1 MEPRLFERL
10 SRRRRPVRSWPNSL
24 SKLRLTLRDER
35 RMTRKSGN
43 RKVLLAVLMV
53 AWSAMLAVA
62 WNSAAASQRQA
73 RAQSGSIVVAGA
85 GLPTST
91 GIYRRYPSGRL
102 QQLTNWRA
110 RPAWSRDGRASLS
123 FALKSNGPDVCPL
136 LVMNSD
142 GSDLH
147 QVAQVRTDC
156 SGVSWGPGDRRIVF
170 GGGRPGR
177 ISDGLWVVNVDGSGL
192 KRLLGGRGGTEGI
205 HPTWSPDGHTII
217 FGWTGRSRHPWGRL
231 AAIRPDG
238 SGFHVVVGPRSA
250 PHEDEVSLPT
260 WSRDGKRLAYI
271 REDHR
276 SGHVQRT
283 LEVADARGHHRR
295 MLVRLPIGPARSGAP
310 AWSPNGR
317 SIAFWSM
324 CPQACVSTIPSGGG
338 TRHVLMRGYIEPAWG
353 PQAPSPRGT
362 FPNTGVA
369 ARKPDSRRSLH
380 PAQLGL
386 EHP

>member
-1 MEPRLFERL
+1 
-10 SRRRRPVRSWPNSL
+10 VTNGAI
-24 SKLRLTLRDER
+24 
-35 RMTRKSGN
+35 TRKSSN
-43 RKVLLAVLMV
+43 RNFLLAALVV

-62 WNSAAASQRQA
+62 WNSAAASQREA

-85 GLPTST
+85 GLPTAT
-91 GIYRRYPSGRL
+91 GIYRRYPNGRL
-102 QQLTNWRA
+102 QQLTTTGEHA
-110 RPAWSRDGRASLS
+110 PAWSRDGRRI
-123 FALKSNGPDVCPL
+123 ALIRHEIAKGPDVCPL

-147 QVAQVRTDC
+147 QVGQVRTDC

-177 ISDGLWVVNVDGSGL
+177 INDGLWVVNVDGSGL
-192 KRLLGGRGGTEGI
+192 KRLLGGRGATEGI
-205 HPTWSPDGHTII
+205 HPAWSPDGRTII

-231 AAIRPDG
+231 AAVRPDG

-260 WSRDGKRLAYI
+260 WARDGKRLAYI
-271 REDHR
+271 RVDHR
-276 SGHVQRT
+276 SGHVRRT

-317 SIAFWSM
+317 SIAFWSL
-324 CPQACVSTIPSGGG
+324 CPQACVSTIPSRGG

-353 PQAPSPRGT
+353 PLGT
-362 FPNTGVA
+362 
-369 ARKPDSRRSLH
+369 
-380 PAQLGL
+380 
-386 EHP
+386 